1 MTRLVRAAACA
12 AATLA
17 ILSVASAA
25 YAAVTPVA
33 ALWAVGQANE
43 FGDLSVSG
51 ETLVSGVDVFT
62 ESSGGWSDGSQA
74 ATLSDPTGGVLGG
87 SSISGQTIVLSDTT
101 SPGQGAEDV
110 FVEPSGG
117 WSGTLLPAARLVAP
131 AGETLGGAVISG
143 STIVAFGS
151 PFAGSRV
158 LYVFAEPPG
167 GWSGV
172 LGPVATLADSG
183 GASFPGGVE
192 LATSGNA
199 VFVSTVRGVD
209 VFTEPSGGWG
219 GVLNQSA
226 TLVGATNGIGVGESQ
241 LLVSGN
247 MVLAGH
253 SLFRRPPGGWT
264 GSVKPVANVY
274 PTSADE
280 QGSLEAFSGSMIAV
294 ATTSPATDV
303 GCPCGARVSL
313 FTEPSGGWSGTLTAP
328 PAFSTTT
335 DTGGLG
341 VAIEGQYLFWS
352 GGTVVSADRVT
363 GSAGSRAAPPTVTSR
378 VVSGLTSGKPRLE
391 LGIAARGQNP
401 PIDALTITLPRGLSF
416 TTSHTRLT
424 RGVSIGGATGKY
436 TIAVEHG
443 RLVVTFAAFAS
454 RPRVEI
460 KAPALFE
467 SKNLLSRARVA
478 AMPRQGDL
486 DLRGTLRVTDVTGES
501 TASSVMFG
509 AR

>member
-1 MTRLVRAAACA
+1 MTL
-12 AATLA
+12 L
-17 ILSVASAA
+17 VASAA
-25 YAAVTPVA
+25 SAAVTPVA
-33 ALWAVGQANE
+33 TFFVAGPASQFLS
-43 FGDLSVSG
+43 LSVSG
-51 ETLVSGVDVFT
+51 GTLVAGADVFT
-62 ESSGGWSDGSQA
+62 EPSGGWSDGSQT
-74 ATLSDPTGGVLGG
+74 ATLSDPSGVLAG
-87 SSISGQTIVLSDTT
+87 SAISGQTIVVSDTR

-151 PFAGSRV
+151 AVVGSRV
-158 LYVFAEPPG
+158 LYGFAEPPG

-172 LGPVATLADSG
+172 LEPVATLADSG

-209 VFTEPSGGWG
+209 VFTEPSGGWA

-247 MVLAGH
+247 TVLAGY
-253 SLFRRPPGGWT
+253 SLFRRPPSGWT
-264 GSVKPVANVY
+264 GSVKPVAILY
-274 PTSADE
+274 PTSGDE
-280 QGSLEAFSGSMIAV
+280 QASLEAFSGSMIAV

-303 GCPCGARVSL
+303 GCPCAARVSL

-328 PAFSTTT
+328 PALSTTT
-335 DTGGLG
+335 DTGELT
-341 VAIEGQYLFWS
+341 VATEGQYLFTS
-352 GGTVVSADRVT
+352 GGSAVGVYRVS

-378 VVSGLTSGKPRLE
+378 VISGLTSGKPRLE

-424 RGVSIGGATGKY
+424 RGISIGGATGKY
-436 TIAVEHG
+436 TIAVQHG

-454 RPRVEI
+454 RPRAQI
-460 KAPALFE
+460 KAPALLE
-467 SKNLLSRARVA
+467 SKNLLLRARVA
-478 AMPRQGDL
+478 ALPHQGGL
-486 DLRGTLRVTDVTGES
+486 GLRGTLRVTDITGET
-501 TASSVMFG
+501 TAYPVTFS

>member
-1 MTRLVRAAACA
+1 MTRLVRSAACA
-12 AATLA
+12 AAILA
-17 ILSVASAA
+17 FLLSGSAA

-33 ALWAVGQANE
+33 ALWAVGHANQ

-51 ETLVSGVDVFT
+51 GTLVSGVDVFT
-62 ESSGGWSDGSQA
+62 EPPGGWSDGSQT
-74 ATLSDPTGGVLGG
+74 ATLSDPSGVLGG
-87 SSISGQTIVLSDTT
+87 STISGQTIVASDTT
-101 SPGQGAEDV
+101 SPGQVTEDV

-117 WSGTLLPAARLVAP
+117 WSGTLLPTARLVAP

-151 PFAGSRV
+151 AEPGSRA
-158 LYVFAEPPG
+158 LYVFTEPPG

-172 LGPVATLADSG
+172 LEPVATLADSA

-199 VFVSTVRGVD
+199 VFVSTVRRVD
-209 VFTEPSGGWG
+209 VFTEPSGGWA
-219 GVLNQSA
+219 GVLNQAS

-241 LLVSGN
+241 LRVSGN
-247 MVLAGH
+247 MVLAGY
-253 SLFRRPPGGWT
+253 SLFRRPQGGWT
-264 GSVKPVANVY
+264 GTVRPVANVY

-294 ATTSPATDV
+294 ATTSPVTDA

-313 FTEPSGGWSGTLTAP
+313 FTEPPGGWSGTLTAP

-335 DTGGLG
+335 DTGELG
-341 VAIEGQYLFWS
+341 VAIEGQSLFWT
-352 GGTVVSADRVT
+352 GGTVVNVDRVT
-363 GSAGSRAAPPTVTSR
+363 GSAGSSVAPPTVTSR
-378 VVSGLTSGKPRLE
+378 VISGLTSGKPRLE
-391 LGIAARGQNP
+391 LGIAARVQDP
-401 PIDALTITLPRGLSF
+401 PIDALMITLPHGLSF
-416 TTSHTRLT
+416 PTSHTRLT
-424 RGVSIGGATGKY
+424 RGVSIGGATGQY
-436 TIAVEHG
+436 TIAVHHG

-460 KAPALFE
+460 KVPALLE
-467 SKNLLSRARVA
+467 SKNLLLRARDRHG
-478 AMPRQGDL
+478 PQRGL
-486 DLRGTLRVTDVTGES
+486 GLRGTLRVTDVTGET
-501 TASSVMFG
+501 TAYSVTYR